1 MSEILDKLG
10 ECVEAGKVNA
20 KAPFPPHLKGQP
32 GADELCRE
40 ALAAGVP
47 PEDILNKALI
57 PAMGRIGE
65 KFSRGDAFVPEMLL
79 AARAMSAA
87 MVHMRPFFTSGQ
99 VKRKGIVVI
108 GTVTGDLHDIGKNL
122 VAMMIEGAGFE
133 VVDLGVDIP
142 AARFVSAVRESR
154 PQIVGLS
161 ALLTTTMPAMKTTLE
176 ALDAAGLRSE
186 VKVMV
191 GGAPVT
197 QRYADS
203 VGADGY
209 GETATAAVDVARRLI
224 DGRNLEQSGE

>member
-20 KAPFPPHLKGQP
+20 KAAFPPHLKGQP
-32 GADELCRE
+32 GADEICRD

-57 PAMGRIGE
+57 PAMARIGE
-65 KFSRGDAFVPEMLL
+65 KFSCGDAFVPEMLL

-99 VKRKGIVVI
+99 VKRKGTVVI

-133 VVDLGVDIP
+133 VVDLGVDVKIEKLL
-142 AARFVSAVRESR
+142 SALEKHPDS
-154 PQIVGLS
+154 ILGLS
-161 ALLTTTMPAMKTTLE
+161 ALLTTTMVNMEKLVTSVK
-176 ALDAAGLRSE
+176 LRYPD
-186 VKVMV
+186 KVILI

-197 QRYADS
+197 HEFCEKIGASHYAPDPQ
-203 VGADGY
+203 GAVEY
-209 GETATAAVDVARRLI
+209 LAKLVA
-224 DGRNLEQSGE
+224 